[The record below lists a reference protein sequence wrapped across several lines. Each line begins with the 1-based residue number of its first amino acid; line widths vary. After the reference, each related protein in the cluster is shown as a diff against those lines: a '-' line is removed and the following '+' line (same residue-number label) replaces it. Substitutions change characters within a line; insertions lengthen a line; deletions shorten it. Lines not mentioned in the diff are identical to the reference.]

1 MIKYAVTG
9 TCIDIDIIAPTLA
22 LDFFAEVNIPTVTN
36 IDVSF

>member
-9 TCIDIDIIAPTLA
+9 TCIDIDIIAPLLT
-22 LDFFAEVNIPTVTN
+22 LDFFAKVNIPTVTN